1 MITLIHINGP
11 SSNNTSSSPTIESED
26 EGFSENNPLT
36 GVTIKG
42 PSGSVRGIK
51 HCVRQSIQSYYEII
65 TNLVSFINRMVN
77 VKFRFQKSQIKFET
91 RSILIELS
99 LL

>member
-11 SSNNTSSSPTIESED
+11 SSSSSPISTTESED
-26 EGFSENNPLT
+26 EGFSENSSLT

-51 HCVRQSIQSYYEII
+51 HCVRQSIKSYYEII
-65 TNLVSFINRMVN
+65 TNQVS
-77 VKFRFQKSQIKFET
+77 
-91 RSILIELS
+91 
-99 LL
+99 